1 MSDHPMPS
9 LRDSTA
15 NYRNDGRNA
24 LGVALGLLANGWNR
38 LRKQYG
44 CCGDYGAPG
53 C

>member
-1 MSDHPMPS
+1 MTDRPTPS
-9 LRDSTA
+9 LRDAIA

-24 LGVALGLLANGWNR
+24 VGVALGLLANAWNR
-38 LRKQYG
+38 LSQRQG